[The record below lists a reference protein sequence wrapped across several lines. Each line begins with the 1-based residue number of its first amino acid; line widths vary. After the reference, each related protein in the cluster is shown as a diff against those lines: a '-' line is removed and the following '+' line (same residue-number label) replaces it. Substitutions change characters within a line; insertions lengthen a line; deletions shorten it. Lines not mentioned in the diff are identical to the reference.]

1 MPYCSAYTAD
11 KIIGLSLAC
20 NIAGFT
26 HRRIRDTFLEHKD
39 DRPPSSSCIVQVL
52 KRWRAGENPR
62 GVEPLTQKLTHE
74 HWLVLKAELDIE
86 PRLFVREQI
95 ALLFQKARVVHSR
108 YAVLLALQTH
118 DYTWKTL
125 SYSAKQKSAEEK
137 ASHLAALGDT
147 TNFDPECAL
156 FIDESNCREDFP
168 REQGWGPKGEELTVA
183 RVFGRD
189 VSHSLLAAC
198 NVNGFVRGACAL
210 LNTQYTAVDADRFLF
225 WVSTCTCVRACF
237 ACFSSST

>member
-62 GVEPLTQKLTHE
+62 GVGPLTQKLTHE

-95 ALLFQKARVVHSR
+95 ALLFQKARVVYSR

-125 SYSAKQKSAEEK
+125 SHRAKQKSTEK
-137 ASHLAALGDT
+137 
-147 TNFDPECAL
+147 
-156 FIDESNCREDFP
+156 
-168 REQGWGPKGEELTVA
+168 KGVL
-183 RVFGRD
+183 
-189 VSHSLLAAC
+189 SC
-198 NVNGFVRGACAL
+198 
-210 LNTQYTAVDADRFLF
+210 
-225 WVSTCTCVRACF
+225 STW
-237 ACFSSST
+237 